1 MKKVQVLMSTM
12 NIQNKKEFEKQIVD
26 CNIKNDVIIVN
37 QTKNKIEKIEIENK
51 KMYSYQEK
59 GASNSRNRL
68 LELADEDICVFADND
83 TKFVND
89 YENIIWQAYEK
100 NPEADGIL
108 FYVEN
113 INKTR
118 EKNKKIGN
126 KKINKLDIMKARIY
140 ELTLKKETINKIK
153 EKGIK
158 FDTNIG
164 PGTKIL
170 KGEETIFLAELL
182 NNNFKLYS
190 VNQKLGTVGDCNSSW
205 FTGYNKKYLQDQGVI
220 FYKIFPKYY
229 KLIILQYIIRK
240 HNLYKNNLNIFK
252 AYKEMLNGIEEYK
265 TKYERDN
272 KEKNKE
278 TRL

>member
-51 KMYSYQEK
+51 KMYSYQEN

-68 LELADEDICVFADND
+68 LELANGEICIFADND
-83 TKFVND
+83 MKFVDD
-89 YENIIWQAYEK
+89 YENIIRNVYKK
-100 NPEADGIL
+100 NPKADGIL

-113 INKTR
+113 TNRNR
-118 EKNKKIGN
+118 EENKKIGN
-126 KKINKLDIMKARIY
+126 KKLNKIDIMRARIY

-158 FDTNIG
+158 FDTDIG

-170 KGEETIFLAELL
+170 KGEETVFLSELL
-182 NNNFKLYS
+182 NNNFKIYS
-190 VNQKLGTVGDCNSSW
+190 VNEEIGTVGDNDSSW
-205 FTGYNKKYLQDQGVI
+205 FTGYNEKYLQDQGVI
-220 FYKIFPKYY
+220 FYKVFTKYY
-229 KLIILQYIIRK
+229 KIIILQYIIRK
-240 HNLYKNNLNIFK
+240 YKLYKNNLNIFK
-252 AYKEMLNGIEEYK
+252 AYKEMIYGIEQYK
-265 TKYERDN
+265 KDYE
-272 KEKNKE
+272 K
-278 TRL
+278 T

>member
-12 NIQNKKEFEKQIVD
+12 NIQNKREFEKQILD
-26 CNIKNDVIIVN
+26 CNIKNDVIVVN
-37 QTKNKIEKIEIENK
+37 QIKNKIEKIEIESK
-51 KMYSYQEK
+51 EMYSYQEK

-68 LELADEDICVFADND
+68 LELANEEICIFADND
-83 TKFVND
+83 TKFVNN
-89 YENIIWQAYEK
+89 YENIILNAYEK

-113 INKTR
+113 TNKNR

-126 KKINKLDIMKARIY
+126 KKINKLDIMRARIY

-170 KGEETIFLAELL
+170 KGEETVFLAELV

-190 VNQKLGTVGDCNSSW
+190 VNQKIGTVRHNNSSW
-205 FTGYNKKYLQDQGVI
+205 FTGYNEKYLQDQGVI
-220 FYKIFPKYY
+220 FYKVFPKYY
-229 KLIILQYIIRK
+229 KIIILRYVIRK
-240 HNLYKNNLNIFK
+240 YKLYKNNLNIFK
-252 AYKEMLNGIEEYK
+252 AYKEMIYGIEQYK
-265 TKYERDN
+265 TEYER
-272 KEKNKE
+272 
-278 TRL
+278 T